1 MTDPNFFAD
10 VLDLA
15 SEVRLGVTEGRGLSP
30 VRDTER
36 ASGGGELGGEGV
48 VKSMTS
54 CFETTEG
61 DFARGVVRL
70 TSIGVSSMTHVAISS
85 SDSSSSR
92 VKAGSVSV
100 HCMTGSTIPSL
111 LDSGGPGSDDPSG
124 MISSSNDENSSSS
137 SSSPPQ
143 PCARDP
149 KMSELPSSSSSSS

>member
-85 SDSSSSR
+85 SDSSSLSVDGTVSGSSSDLVLICSSSDGTTEELR
-92 VKAGSVSV
+92 VLP
-100 HCMTGSTIPSL
+100 IPWLSFTR
-111 LDSGGPGSDDPSG
+111 DSG
-124 MISSSNDENSSSS
+124 
-137 SSSPPQ
+137 
-143 PCARDP
+143 CT
-149 KMSELPSSSSSSS
+149 